1 MEAVYNLS
9 IEESLLN
16 INDGLYG
23 KVFWTG
29 TNWHKVWTRDT
40 AMSVQYSLAWIFPE
54 ETKNSILEKIV
65 GGTENPRVWEEDT
78 GTGGSYPN
86 SVDRIIM
93 EIAGF
98 ELYKT
103 TGDKEFLEK
112 IYEISKNTL
121 EQDYH
126 VAYDEQSGLFKGET
140 GGLDHRSKT
149 YTGLDG

>member
-1 MEAVYNLS
+1 MDIS
-9 IEESLLN
+9 
-16 INDGLYG
+16 G
-23 KVFWTG
+23 
-29 TNWHKVWTRDT
+29 RD
-40 AMSVQYSLAWIFPE
+40 
-54 ETKNSILEKIV
+54 KNSILEKIV

-126 VAYDEQSGLFKGET
+126 VAYDEQSGLFKGRNRRT
-140 GGLDHRSKT
+140 GSPLKDLS
-149 YTGLDG
+149 GLDG